1 LPHIEDVSF
10 DDNICLNSCLY
21 NGSKIDIINMLI
33 ISNSFT
39 IKNIKYINKL
49 IKLLHRH
56 NSKSLYKLLSNDY
69 ILSNLDME
77 LKNKLIP
84 NYKIKKIK
92 RSYE

>member
-1 LPHIEDVSF
+1 
-10 DDNICLNSCLY
+10 
-21 NGSKIDIINMLI
+21 MLI